1 MEIYLIRH
9 SEAVELSNEIVD
21 DSFRYLSHNG
31 RLKTI
36 EVAGRLRDMNIHF
49 DCILSS
55 PVVRA
60 VQTAELISGTLKHNG
75 EFMTA
80 IELMGGN
87 SFTRFMQLIKR
98 NSRFDKVACV
108 GHAPDVN
115 NYAIGLIGQKDFW
128 KSTSSGKELK
138 INFKNT
144 SVCKIDYGFDKETG
158 RLEWFLKSDTMELVN
173 G

>member
-9 SEAVELSNEIVD
+9 SEAVELNNEIVD
-21 DSFRYLSHNG
+21 DSFRYLSYNG

-36 EVAGRLRDMNIHF
+36 EVANRLREMKVKF
-49 DCILSS
+49 DCIVTS

-60 VQTAELISGTLKHNG
+60 VQTAELIAGTIKHRG

-87 SFTRFMQLIKR
+87 TFTRFMQLIKR
-98 NSRFDKVACV
+98 NSRFDKVACI

-115 NYAIGLIGQKDFW
+115 NYALGLTGQK
-128 KSTSSGKELK
+128 GLKELK

-144 SVCKIDYGFDKETG
+144 SVCKVDYDLDKETG
-158 RLEWFLKSDTMELVN
+158 RFEWFLKSDTMELVS